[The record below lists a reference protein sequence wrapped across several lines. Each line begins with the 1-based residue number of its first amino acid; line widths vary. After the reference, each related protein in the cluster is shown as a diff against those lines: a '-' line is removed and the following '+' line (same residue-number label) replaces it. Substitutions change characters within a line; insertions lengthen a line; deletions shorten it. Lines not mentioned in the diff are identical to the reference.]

1 MGGGGGLG
9 GFGGSYDFQGEP
21 REDQSP
27 LKEYKWGT
35 VEDWLPMK
43 GIIRILQSLWGG
55 GGGWGNQVRV
65 ILAQPIFSVFPGDKQ
80 RLIPKLEKKP
90 LVNS

>member
-1 MGGGGGLG
+1 MKGIFRVLQSRGGGGLG

-27 LKEYKWGT
+27 LTEYKWGT

-43 GIIRILQSLWGG
+43 GIIRILQSLRGG
-55 GGGWGNQVRV
+55 RGGEIRYV
-65 ILAQPIFSVFPGDKQ
+65 LFSHNLFFPSPQAINND
-80 RLIPKLEKKP
+80 LSL
-90 LVNS
+90 S

>member
-1 MGGGGGLG
+1 MKGIFRVLQSLGGGGLG

-35 VEDWLPMK
+35 VED
-43 GIIRILQSLWGG
+43 
-55 GGGWGNQVRV
+55 
-65 ILAQPIFSVFPGDKQ
+65 
-80 RLIPKLEKKP
+80 
-90 LVNS
+90 

>member
-1 MGGGGGLG
+1 MGGGGLG

-55 GGGWGNQVRV
+55 GGGGENRYVLFWHN
-65 ILAQPIFSVFPGDKQ
+65 LFFPSSQAINND
-80 RLIPKLEKKP
+80 LSL
-90 LVNS
+90 S

>member
-1 MGGGGGLG
+1 MKGIFRVLQSRGGGLG

-27 LKEYKWGT
+27 LTEYKWGT

-43 GIIRILQSLWGG
+43 GIIRI
-55 GGGWGNQVRV
+55 
-65 ILAQPIFSVFPGDKQ
+65 
-80 RLIPKLEKKP
+80 
-90 LVNS
+90 

>member
-1 MGGGGGLG
+1 MKGIFRVLQSRGGGGGLG

-55 GGGWGNQVRV
+55 GGEGKSGTCYFGTTN
-65 ILAQPIFSVFPGDKQ
+65 FF
-80 RLIPKLEKKP
+80 RLPRR
-90 LVNS
+90 

>member
-1 MGGGGGLG
+1 MKGIFRVLQSRGGGVRRIW
-9 GFGGSYDFQGEP
+9 GSYDFQGEP

-55 GGGWGNQVRV
+55 GGGGEIRYVLFWHN
-65 ILAQPIFSVFPGDKQ
+65 LFFPSSQAINND
-80 RLIPKLEKKP
+80 LSL
-90 LVNS
+90 S

>member
-1 MGGGGGLG
+1 MKGIFRVLQSRGGGLG

-27 LKEYKWGT
+27 LTEYKWGT

-43 GIIRILQSLWGG
+43 GIIRILQSLRGG
-55 GGGWGNQVRV
+55 GGKSGTCCFGTTY
-65 ILAQPIFSVFPGDKQ
+65 FF
-80 RLIPKLEKKP
+80 RLPRR
-90 LVNS
+90 